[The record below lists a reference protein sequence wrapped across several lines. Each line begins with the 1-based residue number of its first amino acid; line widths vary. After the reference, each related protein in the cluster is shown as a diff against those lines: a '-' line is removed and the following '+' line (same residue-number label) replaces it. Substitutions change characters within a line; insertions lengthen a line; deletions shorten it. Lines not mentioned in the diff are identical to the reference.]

1 MNPLPIELAAGLCL
15 GALGA
20 LGHLAVVAWR
30 VSLAVSGR
38 PECARRAHRAWPL
51 GLLGPGAA
59 VLAAAWWAA
68 PAAWAALAGLV
79 LTRWCVLDRSL
90 LAGAGGRA

>member
-1 MNPLPIELAAGLCL
+1 MSGPWAELGAGLCL

-30 VSLAVSGR
+30 VGLLASGR
-38 PECARRAHRAWPL
+38 QERVRRARRAWPL

-68 PAAWAALAGLV
+68 PAAWGALAGLV
-79 LTRWCVLDRSL
+79 LTRWCVLDRCL
-90 LAGAGGRA
+90 RDRAGRRA